1 MQISCF
7 PGACPPSPLRQRY
20 ECSAR
25 SGPCSSAFGGPDNP
39 VALRSKW
46 CVLHHRYRRSLLT
59 DIPRCCRC
67 ARCRQEVVDYYVDSR
82 MQSSAPS
89 SSWFRHCS
97 GTRLQSCRL
106 VSLRYLIIGR
116 MTLSRGNLPCCVHLL
131 ALPGRSSQAIL
142 ECARASST
150 HRPLLGAFCSSYDA
164 GSAGAAAAGLEA
176 RDRYDLG
183 IMSISMAQRDE
194 FEQPPGRMV
203 LAGVSPASPG

>member
-1 MQISCF
+1 
-7 PGACPPSPLRQRY
+7 
-20 ECSAR
+20 
-25 SGPCSSAFGGPDNP
+25 
-39 VALRSKW
+39 
-46 CVLHHRYRRSLLT
+46 
-59 DIPRCCRC
+59 
-67 ARCRQEVVDYYVDSR
+67 
-82 MQSSAPS
+82 
-89 SSWFRHCS
+89 
-97 GTRLQSCRL
+97 
-106 VSLRYLIIGR
+106 